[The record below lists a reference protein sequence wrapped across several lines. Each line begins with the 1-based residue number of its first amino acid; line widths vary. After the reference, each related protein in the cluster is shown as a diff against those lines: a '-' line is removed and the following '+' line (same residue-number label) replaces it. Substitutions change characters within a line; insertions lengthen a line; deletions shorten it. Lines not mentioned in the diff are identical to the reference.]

1 MGHQSAAGRR
11 APPPR
16 QRQFALVQWSGSAM
30 PTAGMA
36 IRTHASSAGWP
47 VAGAWRVRAGDR
59 MRGGEGRGGRGAGQ
73 GGRLRRPARR
83 ASTLI
88 TRRLERLVAA
98 ERRVLRELG
107 SIESTVLDEV
117 LPRLSRAAD
126 HGVLWIGI
134 AGGLALSG
142 RSGRRVAGRGLVALS
157 LASATTNV
165 LLKRASGRRRPP
177 SGLVPARR
185 EPRRVPFTTSFPSG
199 HAASAAAFSRAV
211 TWVIWPR
218 PRWPRAPVCSASP
231 AATDRWPWWRRS
243 RPGTGCPSSVCRSVP
258 ATTSLSISGWTRTTL
273 HMR

>member
-73 GGRLRRPARR
+73 WGRLRRPARR

-126 HGVLWIGI
+126 HSVLWIGI

-177 SGLVPARR
+177 SGLVP
-185 EPRRVPFTTSFPSG
+185 FTTSFPSG
-199 HAASAAAFSRAV
+199 HAASAAAFTTAVVLELPWSAVPLVPLAGAVAASRVVIGVHYPSDVVAGVALGVAAAV
-211 TWVIWPR
+211 
-218 PRWPRAPVCSASP
+218 
-231 AATDRWPWWRRS
+231 ATSTYLGGD
-243 RPGTGCPSSVCRSVP
+243 GHVGKN
-258 ATTSLSISGWTRTTL
+258 
-273 HMR
+273 

>member
-1 MGHQSAAGRR
+1 
-11 APPPR
+11 
-16 QRQFALVQWSGSAM
+16 
-30 PTAGMA
+30 
-36 IRTHASSAGWP
+36 
-47 VAGAWRVRAGDR
+47 
-59 MRGGEGRGGRGAGQ
+59 
-73 GGRLRRPARR
+73 
-83 ASTLI
+83 LI

-177 SGLVPARR
+177 SGLVPAWR

-199 HAASAAAFSRAV
+199 HAASAAAFTTAVVLELPWSAVPLVPLAGAVAASRV
-211 TWVIWPR
+211 VIGVHYPSDVV
-218 PRWPRAPVCSASP
+218 AGVALGVAAA
-231 AATDRWPWWRRS
+231 AAT
-243 RPGTGCPSSVCRSVP
+243 
-258 ATTSLSISGWTRTTL
+258 RTHL
-273 HMR
+273 GGDGHVGRN